1 MEEDIVS
8 EIKKIRKGVAMLLV
22 YTYWVI
28 ALVALQR
35 VLFDWSSNLVAGL
48 EAPYTTAMFTL
59 AFLPAAGGCIVLAIV
74 FILLLKA
81 WFLLLELARD

>member
-22 YTYWVI
+22 YTCSAIVLG
-28 ALVALQR
+28 ALGR
-35 VLFDWSSNLVAGL
+35 VLFDWSSNLVDGL

-59 AFLPAAGGCIVLAIV
+59 AFLPAAGGYIVQAIV
-74 FILLLKA
+74 IFLLIKA
-81 WFLLLELARD
+81 WFLLLELATD